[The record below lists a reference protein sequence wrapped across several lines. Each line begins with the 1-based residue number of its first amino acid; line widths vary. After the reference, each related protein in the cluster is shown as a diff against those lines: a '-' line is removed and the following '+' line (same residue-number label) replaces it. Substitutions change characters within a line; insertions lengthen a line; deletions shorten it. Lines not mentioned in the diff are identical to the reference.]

1 MAAET
6 KETSG
11 TRFTGREI
19 ATTCQHLVAGLALV
33 ACSDPPKVGLEPQKS
48 TYGFAVIDA
57 GNKPKLGTAGKTQ
70 HIFAM
75 HECTVTEA
83 HE

>member
-11 TRFTGREI
+11 TRFIGREI

-33 ACSDPPKVGLEPQKS
+33 DCSSPLEVGLDAKS

-57 GNKPKLGTAGKTQ
+57 GKASKLGTAGKTQ

-75 HECTVTEA
+75 HECTVTES